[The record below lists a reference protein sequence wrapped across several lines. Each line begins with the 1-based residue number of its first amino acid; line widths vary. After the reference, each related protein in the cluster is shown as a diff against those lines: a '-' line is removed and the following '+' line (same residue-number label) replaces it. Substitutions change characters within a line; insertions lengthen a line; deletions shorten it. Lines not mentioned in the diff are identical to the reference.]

1 MLEER
6 TKEERKCLFEY
17 LFEYLFESL
26 FQLTQPIYPFLFDIH
41 EANLNTN
48 TRYVSGVGVCV
59 LSCEQFGAV
68 LLG

>member
-26 FQLTQPIYPFLFDIH
+26 FQLT
-41 EANLNTN
+41 
-48 TRYVSGVGVCV
+48 
-59 LSCEQFGAV
+59 
-68 LLG
+68 